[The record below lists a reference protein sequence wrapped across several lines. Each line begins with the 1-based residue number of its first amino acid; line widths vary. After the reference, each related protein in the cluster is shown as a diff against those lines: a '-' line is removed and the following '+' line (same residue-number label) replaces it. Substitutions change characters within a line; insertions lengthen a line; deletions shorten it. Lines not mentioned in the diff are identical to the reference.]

1 MSFTEARAVCS
12 QLVWREYDD
21 KLYKD
26 AKQKLVR
33 ELISTSPRVSTLQNW
48 LAGTSTS
55 PGAAQQ
61 AGLFLL
67 DAQGFDRLGG
77 ETKLCRDVLRL
88 ASRHGYGP
96 DCRIGIADGAF
107 ASRVASS
114 TRQRHW
120 YIVPP
125 GEDARFLAPLEIE
138 YMPIGAE
145 ARENLKELGIKTIA
159 QFIALPYSSYLG
171 RFDSDVLRIYEVIKG
186 TSNDT
191 TSPSLPVYA
200 KQYQCVID
208 IGSANDSLHDALFI
222 LKNMLERLCV
232 QLKNDGLIAEE
243 LTVAFF
249 NDEER
254 FDERPLKL
262 IKTSNN
268 SKFLL
273 DVLRLSLESNPLKRE
288 YTAVHL
294 GISRFSRELFDQTK
308 IKEGEASANQNNFAS
323 LASLDQLLV
332 ERHTQ
337 SDAVLLLMQK
347 FMTRLGER
355 SLVKPIYNDQYIID
369 QAGLW
374 LPVTTGIKKHYNH
387 YNYTEANQY
396 NPIDYDFVNQYH
408 PLSCHGNSRK
418 DSLMPGLVIKRQ
430 TPPAPVFVQFIESKN
445 STENKNS
452 TESKNTKNIEELRS
466 NHPIP
471 EAVAFKGVWYNINRI
486 TLPENI
492 SGMWWETPVRKSY
505 YTAVLER
512 KRELRVAGRGYGNG
526 SLHKSAARLQL
537 ITVLLVFDHQERGW
551 YIEGV
556 FD

>member
-48 LAGTSTS
+48 LSGTSTS

-61 AGLFLL
+61 TGLFLL

-145 ARENLKELGIKTIA
+145 ARDNLKELGIKTIA
-159 QFIALPYSSYLG
+159 QFIALPYSSYVG
-171 RFDSDVLRIYEVIKG
+171 RFDSDVLRIYEVING

-191 TSPSLPVYA
+191 TSPSLPVHT
-200 KQYQCVID
+200 KKYQCVID

-222 LKNMLERLCV
+222 LKNMLERLSSS
-232 QLKNDGLIAEE
+232 LKDDGLIAEE

-249 NDEER
+249 NDQEK

-273 DVLRLSLESNPLKRE
+273 DVLRLSLESKPLNRE

-308 IKEGEASANQNNFAS
+308 IQTKNKGGDRETAAS
-323 LASLDQLLV
+323 LASLDKLIV
-332 ERHTQ
+332 ERHAQ
-337 SDAVLLLMQK
+337 SDSVLLLMQR
-347 FMTRLGER
+347 FMTRLGDR
-355 SLVKPIYNDQYIID
+355 SLVKPIYNDQYTVD

-374 LPVTTGIKKHYNH
+374 LPVTAGVKTYN
-387 YNYTEANQY
+387 NYIQANHY

-408 PLSCHGNSRK
+408 PLSCDGNSRK

-430 TPPAPVFVQFIESKN
+430 TPPSPVFVQFA
-445 STENKNS
+445 ENKENNETS
-452 TESKNTKNIEELRS
+452 PLPTS
-466 NHPIP
+466 HPIP

-492 SGMWWETPVRKSY
+492 SGMWWETPIRKSY

-512 KRELRVAGRGYGNG
+512 KRELRIAGRGYGNG
-526 SLHKSAARLQL
+526 THKSAAVLQL
-537 ITVLLVFDHQERGW
+537 ITVLLVFDHQEKGW